1 MLMIT
6 VLARAFRNSYN
17 YQNKYYLLT
26 HTRSAPWVI
35 GVILGY
41 FIFKIKQKELTL
53 KLNRIV
59 VWVMWGVCFGT
70 LLACVLGGHSTL
82 RGEEYDRWGN
92 AFHIALV
99 RPAWSLAI
107 CWVILAC
114 TNDYGGEKKN
124 NKKIPNHY
132 NCFQRLSTGYYHFL
146 STKYLIDLRTVST

>member
-6 VLARAFRNSYN
+6 VLARAFRSLLVDLFNYNNNNNNNSYN
-17 YQNKYYLLT
+17 YQNNYYLVT
-26 HTRSAPWVI
+26 HTRSVPWVI

-41 FIFKIKQKELTL
+41 FIFKIKQNEVTL

-99 RPAWSLAI
+99 RPAWS
-107 CWVILAC
+107 
-114 TNDYGGEKKN
+114 
-124 NKKIPNHY
+124 
-132 NCFQRLSTGYYHFL
+132 F
-146 STKYLIDLRTVST
+146 